1 MSISENFKTYQE
13 TLIDILGEDVV
24 NNLFVSLGGEAK
36 ISKAVFGSTVDSG
49 VAYDGSMIACSIA
62 IGNYAKKINELFP
75 PSKRADEESIVKVA
89 LLSHI
94 AKVLMFSENDNSW
107 EKTNRG
113 IIYKF
118 ENLDGA
124 LSCGERS
131 ILLAMNAGV
140 KFTPEEYE
148 AMRIMDK
155 SGDDDNYTKYFS
167 STLSTIIR
175 QANEIIT
182 LIKHIKK

>member
-1 MSISENFKTYQE
+1 MSVEEKFETYKYQ
-13 TLIDILGEDVV
+13 LIDILSEEVV
-24 NNLFVSLGGEAK
+24 SKLFESLGGEERIK
-36 ISKAVFGSTVDSG
+36 NGVFGNTVETG
-49 VAYDGSMIACSIA
+49 VAYDGSLVACSLA
-62 IGNYAKKINELFP
+62 IVNYARQINQMLP
-75 PSKRADEESIVKVA
+75 SSKRAADNSIVKVA

-94 AKVLMFSENDNSW
+94 AKAVMFTENDNSW

-113 IIYKF
+113 ILYKF
-118 ENLDGA
+118 ESLDGA
-124 LSCGERS
+124 LRCGERS

-140 KFTPEEYE
+140 RFTEDEFE

-155 SGDDDNYTKYFS
+155 SGDDDNYTKYYS
-167 STLSTIIR
+167 SALSMVIR

>member
-13 TLIDILGEDVV
+13 TLVEILGEDLVK
-24 NNLFVSLGGEAK
+24 NIIGILGGEDA
-36 ISKAVFGSTVDSG
+36 ITKATFGSTVESG
-49 VAYDGSMIACSIA
+49 VAYDGSLVACSMA
-62 IGNYAKKINELFP
+62 INTYAQKINEMLP
-75 PSKRADEESIVKVA
+75 SSKRASATSITKVA

-94 AKVLMFSENDNSW
+94 AKTLMFSENDNSW

-113 IIYKF
+113 ILYKF
-118 ENLDGA
+118 ENLEGA
-124 LSCGERS
+124 LRCGERS

-155 SGDDDNYTKYFS
+155 SGDDDNYTKYYS
-167 STLSTIIR
+167 STLSTVIR

>member
-1 MSISENFKTYQE
+1 MTISGNFKTYYE
-13 TLIDILGEDVV
+13 TLIGLVGDEVAKNLIESVGGEDV
-24 NNLFVSLGGEAK
+24 LAK
-36 ISKAVFGSTVDSG
+36 ASFGTTVESG
-49 VAYDGSMIACSIA
+49 VAYDGSLTACSMA

-75 PSKRADEESIVKVA
+75 PSKRANEESIEKVA

-94 AKVLMFSENDNSW
+94 AKALMFVENDNTW

-113 IIYKF
+113 ILYKF
-118 ENLDGA
+118 ENLNGA
-124 LSCGERS
+124 LRCGERS

-155 SGDDDNYTKYFS
+155 AGDDDNYTKFYS
-167 STLSTIIR
+167 STLSIIIR

-182 LIKHIKK
+182 SIKHIKK

>member
-1 MSISENFKTYQE
+1 MSVEEKFENYKNRLINVFSEE
-13 TLIDILGEDVV
+13 IVE
-24 NNLFVSLGGEAK
+24 NLFKSLGGEEK
-36 ISKAVFGSTVDSG
+36 IMNAVFGNTVETG
-49 VAYDGSMIACSIA
+49 VAYDGSLVACSLA
-62 IGNYAKKINELFP
+62 IENYAKQINEMLP
-75 PSKRADEESIVKVA
+75 SSKRAAEDSIVKVA

-94 AKVLMFSENDNSW
+94 AKAVMFTENDNSW

-113 IIYKF
+113 ILYKF
-118 ENLDGA
+118 EDLDGA
-124 LSCGERS
+124 LRCGERS

-140 KFTPEEYE
+140 RFTEEEFE

-155 SGDDDNYTKYFS
+155 SGDNDNYTKYYS
-167 STLSTIIR
+167 SSLSLVIR